1 MTAPSSTARSRAS
14 SSSTNGRVARRSTAV
29 AGVTTRPSA
38 SDVASSTTVAGPPRS
53 PSGGASRSRR
63 AAWPNGSGKTTLLE
77 ALLGSRP
84 LTAGTRWIGP
94 GVVLGRLEQDR
105 AALSGARTVLDVLR
119 DELGEETA
127 RTLLAKFGLGAEDV
141 LRATSSLSPGE
152 RTRAGLAL
160 LTARGVNCLVLDEPT
175 NHLDVEAIEE
185 LERALADYDG
195 TVLLV
200 TPDRRFLAA
209 FAAGRTIEL

>member
-1 MTAPSSTARSRAS
+1 MAERGSFRLGPLDLAVGS
-14 SSSTNGRVARRSTAV
+14 GDRVAI
-29 AGVTTRPSA
+29 AG
-38 SDVASSTTVAGPPRS
+38 
-53 PSGGASRSRR
+53 
-63 AAWPNGSGKTTLLE
+63 PNGSGKTTLLE

-127 RTLLAKFGLGAEDV
+127 RTLLAKFGLGADDV
-141 LRATSSLSPGE
+141 PRAASSLSPGE

-200 TPDRRFLAA
+200 THDRRFLEA
-209 FAAGRTIEL
+209 FAPTRTIEL